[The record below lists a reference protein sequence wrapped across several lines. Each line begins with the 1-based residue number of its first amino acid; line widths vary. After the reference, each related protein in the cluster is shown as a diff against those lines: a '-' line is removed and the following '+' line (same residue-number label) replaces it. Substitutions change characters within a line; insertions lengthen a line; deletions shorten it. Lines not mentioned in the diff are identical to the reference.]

1 MQQRQGRW
9 QCRDRCRATVTLFG
23 HQRGSDQRWQVASG
37 DAPDC
42 GSGRIEGPG
51 SGGESGRCLRGRL
64 IRGTATM
71 RRRRRYCAP
80 PPAEP
85 DAANGGAA
93 PGPPVAPGGGP
104 FGASGGGFPGM
115 PLGLGLGP
123 AFVPLFAPVVVPFA
137 PFAPFDPSLEALLVP
152 RIPRPPEPRPPPR
165 PCRGLSPAVGALAAT
180 GFAGGLVMNFQL
192 SLMAP
197 LSGPSST
204 AARCV
209 NTLLS
214 TGWLACAKQSDVAL
228 LMAAVRIRSV
238 GVRIGVARVCSQP
251 WGVAAILAAR
261 AGGFVTTFLRSVTV
275 HRPFSRRRRT
285 CRADSARLAV
295 RFRGVP

>member
-9 QCRDRCRATVTLFG
+9 QCGDSIG
-23 HQRGSDQRWQVASG
+23 RG
-37 DAPDC
+37 
-42 GSGRIEGPG
+42 
-51 SGGESGRCLRGRL
+51 
-64 IRGTATM
+64 
-71 RRRRRYCAP
+71 YCAAP
-80 PPAEP
+80 PPEEP
-85 DAANGGAA
+85 DAANGGGA
-93 PGPPVAPGGGP
+93 PGAPGGGL

-115 PLGLGLGP
+115 PLGPRLGP
-123 AFVPLFAPVVVPFA
+123 AFVPLFAPVVV
-137 PFAPFDPSLEALLVP
+137 PFDPSLEALLVP

-238 GVRIGVARVCSQP
+238 GVRIGVARVRSQP

-261 AGGFVTTFLRSVTV
+261 TGCFVTTFLRSVTV